1 MKKQKNLLIRSVVAI
16 VTLITLISLAACG
29 NSTST
34 DSGADSKEE
43 EKTLVIAMSDAINLL
58 EAGQEGAANQYYIQQ
73 IVNEGLVALGEDGKI
88 HPALAESWDDENST
102 VWTFHLR
109 KDAKFSDGSPVTI
122 DDIIYSIERSADP
135 EQSPSIAYFYPEGFT
150 TEKVDE
156 YTLKI
161 TLPYAQ
167 SNFIWSISNNGGLF
181 VTKKEWAQNAEAIG
195 SAQDLLLGSGPY
207 KVSEF
212 SPGSHV
218 TLEASDYWWGGTP
231 EIKKVR
237 IDFIT
242 DNQTRLLAFKQGDVD
257 FAFDIPVSQIG
268 DYQSVDGAKV
278 ETYKDRSYVGL
289 TFDLKV
295 KPFDN
300 EHVRKAV
307 SYAVDSQ
314 GIIDS
319 IKDGYPE
326 KATAFTAPEQF
337 ATVLSADDARKK
349 LNALTHYDYNIDKAK
364 EEFALSGVEPFST
377 TIYYPESNQDLGKA
391 SLVIADSLKE
401 IGITADVQET
411 PYEQWLNEM
420 GAGIKGIDWM
430 DYRPPTLDPAEIAIW
445 FLDTTGEG
453 TNPANWT
460 DESVQPYLQAVY
472 EKSAEEG
479 LDDLLKGID
488 IAQEQAIYAP
498 IWWGEAA
505 IAYNSS
511 IKVDN
516 FGSYT
521 FLSQNWPKNFTFTK

>member
-1 MKKQKNLLIRSVVAI
+1 MKKQKNLLTRTVVTI
-16 VTLITLISLAACG
+16 VSLLTLTSLAACG
-29 NSTST
+29 SSASTVPGT
-34 DSGADSKEE
+34 DSKE
-43 EKTLVIAMSDAINLL
+43 EKTLVIAVPDAINLL
-58 EAGQEGAANQYYIQQ
+58 EAGQEGSVIQYYIQQ
-73 IVNEGLVALGEDGKI
+73 VVNEGLVAIGEDGKI
-88 HPALAESWDDENST
+88 HPALAESWEDENST
-102 VWTFHLR
+102 VWTFNLR

-122 DDIIYSIERSADP
+122 DDIVYSIERSADP

-150 TEKVDE
+150 IEKVDE

-161 TLPYAQ
+161 TLPHAQ

-195 SAQDLLLGSGPY
+195 SAKDLLLGSGPY

-231 EIKKVR
+231 EMKKVR
-237 IDFIT
+237 IDFIP
-242 DNQTRLLAFKQGDVD
+242 DSQTRLLAFKQGDVD
-257 FAFDIPVSQIG
+257 FAFDIPVSQIS

-289 TFDLKV
+289 TFDLTV

-300 EHVRKAV
+300 EHIRKAV

-349 LNALTHYDYNIDKAK
+349 LNALTHYDYNLEKAK
-364 EEFALSGVEPFST
+364 EEFELSGEEPFST
-377 TIYYPESNQDLGKA
+377 TIYYPDSNQDLGKA

-401 IGITADVQET
+401 IGITVDVQEI
-411 PYEQWLNEM
+411 PLEQWLNEM
-420 GAGIKGIDWM
+420 GSGTKGIDWM
-430 DYRPPTLDPAEIAIW
+430 DYRPPTLDPAEIAVW

-460 DESVQPYLQAVY
+460 DESVQPYFQAIY

-479 LDDLLKGID
+479 LDDLLKGIG

-498 IWWGEAA
+498 IWWGEGA

-511 IKVDN
+511 IEVDN
-516 FGSYT
+516 FSSYT
-521 FLSQNWPKNFTFTK
+521 FLSQNWPQTFTFTK